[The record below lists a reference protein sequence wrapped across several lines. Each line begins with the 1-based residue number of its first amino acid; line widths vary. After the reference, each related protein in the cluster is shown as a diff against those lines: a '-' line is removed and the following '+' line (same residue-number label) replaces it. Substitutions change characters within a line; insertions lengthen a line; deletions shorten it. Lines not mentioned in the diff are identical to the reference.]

1 MPRIIAYVT
10 SSVDGRI
17 APEKG
22 VLRLSSDNDI
32 RRLHEWRSRV
42 DAVMV
47 GANTVV
53 RDNPLLTVRLP
64 GYTGPQPWRIIVDSR
79 LITPP
84 QARVYD
90 ARIAPSILVTSAEN
104 IGDPRLDEYAGRGVE
119 IVFAPHRGEWLDLA
133 SALREIEE
141 KYGINSILVEGGGI
155 LIGTLLV
162 QGLIDKLIVSIAP
175 LVLGRRAVPLVNI
188 DLREPVKICLEKVD
202 VDRITGEVLLY
213 YVLRRSDD
221 VRRSK

>member
-53 RDNPLLTVRLP
+53 RDDPLLTVRLP

-84 QARVYD
+84 EAHVYD
-90 ARIAPSILVTSAEN
+90 TGIAPSILITSNEN
-104 IGDPRLDEYAGRGVE
+104 TGDPRLNEYASRGVE
-119 IVFAPHRGEWLDLA
+119 IVFAPRKGEWLDLA
-133 SALREIEE
+133 GALMEVEE
-141 KYGINSILVEGGGI
+141 KYGIRSILVEGGGI

-162 QGLIDKLIVSIAP
+162 QGLIDTLIVSVAP
-175 LVLGRRAVPLVNI
+175 LILGKNAVPLVNI
-188 DLREPVKICLEKVD
+188 DLREPVKICLEQVD
-202 VDRITGEVLLY
+202 IDRVTGEVLLY
-213 YVLRRSDD
+213 YRPKGKDASG
-221 VRRSK
+221 SK

>member
-53 RDNPLLTVRLP
+53 RDDPLLTVRLP

-84 QARVYD
+84 EARVYD
-90 ARIAPSILVTSAEN
+90 TGIAPSILITSNEN
-104 IGDPRLDEYAGRGVE
+104 TGDPRLDEYTSRGVE
-119 IVFAPHRGEWLDLA
+119 IVFAPRKGEWLDLA
-133 SALREIEE
+133 GALIEVEE
-141 KYGINSILVEGGGI
+141 KYGIRSILVEGGGI

-162 QGLIDKLIVSIAP
+162 QGLIDTLIVSVAP
-175 LVLGRRAVPLVNI
+175 LILGRNAVPLVNI
-188 DLREPVKICLEKVD
+188 DLREPVKICLEQVD
-202 VDRITGEVLLY
+202 IDRVTGEVLLY
-213 YVLRRSDD
+213 YRPRGKDASG
-221 VRRSK
+221 SK

>member
-53 RDNPLLTVRLP
+53 RDDPLLTVRLP

-84 QARVYD
+84 EAHVYD
-90 ARIAPSILVTSAEN
+90 TGIAPSILITSNEN
-104 IGDPRLDEYAGRGVE
+104 TGDPRLNEYASRGVE
-119 IVFAPHRGEWLDLA
+119 IVFAPRKGEWLDLA
-133 SALREIEE
+133 GALMEVEE
-141 KYGINSILVEGGGI
+141 KYGIRSILVEGGGI

-162 QGLIDKLIVSIAP
+162 QGLIDTLIVSVAP
-175 LVLGRRAVPLVNI
+175 LILGRNAVPLVNI
-188 DLREPVKICLEKVD
+188 DLREPVKICLEQVD
-202 VDRITGEVLLY
+202 IDRVTGEVLLY
-213 YVLRRSDD
+213 YRPKGKDASG
-221 VRRSK
+221 SK